1 MLVPVNGQAFGL
13 MPAADGAFALIEI
26 GRDLFPGFETNSVQ
40 RRSGHA
46 DTCTNIVALC
56 TTAIK
61 GVPFLPLE
69 ISILVVH
76 PYLMRWNEVT
86 SVEQPLVGGCLIKAV
101 AAI

>member
-1 MLVPVNGQAFGL
+1 
-13 MPAADGAFALIEI
+13 
-26 GRDLFPGFETNSVQ
+26 
-40 RRSGHA
+40 
-46 DTCTNIVALC
+46 
-56 TTAIK
+56 
-61 GVPFLPLE
+61 LPLE